1 MYNCKKCGNSN
12 YRKAGF
18 VKDEQRYE
26 CRLCGCKFVPTRQ
39 KGMTTR
45 QKTMALFLYTHGLSF
60 RAIARAVQVQHSA
73 IYRFIRSWAEANYEK
88 PEPCEDAVV
97 MLELDEMWHFI
108 HSKKQSVGYGRLI
121 VAIQTNLSTG
131 SAENE
136 IRIHLSG
143 SLKES

>member
-1 MYNCKKCGNSN
+1 MYKCKKCTNSN

-18 VKDEQRYE
+18 VKGEQRYQ

-60 RAIARAVQVQHSA
+60 RAIARAIRIQHSA
-73 IYRFIRSWAEANYEK
+73 VYRFIRNWAEANYEK

-97 MLELDEMWHFI
+97 VLELDEMWHYI
-108 HSKKQSVGYGRLI
+108 KDKKTDSGFGRLI
-121 VAIQTNLSTG
+121 VAILHNSSTG
-131 SAENE
+131 SAEGE
-136 IRIHLSG
+136 ILLHSSSFLT
-143 SLKES
+143 E